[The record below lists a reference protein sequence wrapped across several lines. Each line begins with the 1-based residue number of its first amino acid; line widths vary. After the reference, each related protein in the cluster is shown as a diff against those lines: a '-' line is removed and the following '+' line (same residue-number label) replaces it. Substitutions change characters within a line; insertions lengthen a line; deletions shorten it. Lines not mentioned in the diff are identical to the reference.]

1 MELLQTQ
8 YALCSIFI
16 TLPSMVGTSD
26 SMQPLIR
33 TVSDGATN
41 QRMLI
46 ARTEVVGGYLGVGI
60 VLDGHA
66 NGISRSAIETDLC
79 PARRLFLLRRMPA
92 DNGVLVSFVLVT
104 PIMEV
109 RWGHVQR

>member
-1 MELLQTQ
+1 
-8 YALCSIFI
+8 
-16 TLPSMVGTSD
+16 
-26 SMQPLIR
+26 MQPLIQ

-46 ARTEVVGGYLGVGI
+46 AGTEVVGGYLGVGI

-79 PARRLFLLRRMPA
+79 PARQLFPLRRMPT

-104 PIMEV
+104 LIMEV
-109 RWGHVQR
+109 KWGHVQR